1 MGKEIEFKN
10 RDRFINLGISIMV
23 LRKMDGMSQYELA
36 EKANIGRS
44 LLSQIEATGITKNFS
59 MEVFFNIADALNI
72 SPEKLMEY
80 SELPLYDN
88 KTK

>member
-10 RDRFINLGISIMV
+10 RDRFINLGISISI
-23 LRKMDGMSQYELA
+23 LRKKNGMSQYKLA

-80 SELPLYDN
+80 SELPFYD
-88 KTK
+88 

>member
-1 MGKEIEFKN
+1 MSKNIDFNN
-10 RDRFINLGISIMV
+10 RDRFLNLGVSISI
-23 LRKMDGMSQYELA
+23 LRKMKGMSQYELA

-44 LLSQIEATGITKNFS
+44 LLSQIEATGIAKNFS
-59 MEVFFNIADALNI
+59 LNVFFNLADALNI
-72 SPEKLMEY
+72 SPKKLMEY